1 MASAVPPGALHSG
14 TCYYVSPSGNDSNLG
29 TSPSAPWKTIAK
41 VKSFQANL
49 LPGDSVLL
57 QRGGVWSEQWDITSM
72 NGSSGLPITLGAYGT
87 GALPVI
93 DGGYTSSSNGRNYCI
108 DGLNTSYSYIVI
120 DSIECRNAF
129 ESGIQFK
136 AYSGGGHH
144 VTVQNSYIHHTGHG
158 ACTSCAGPPF
168 DDGGYFNQLDTQ
180 NVNFVQFIN
189 NVLDH
194 CGGHNCLNL
203 HYDHSGAAGYPLVS
217 GNKVGTMLDGTNAS
231 DNFCSHNCIDVK
243 GGGQTAQVV
252 NNYVYCPN
260 CTGGAAYYSENTFDT
275 SETIAFIGNVANQ
288 HPNGIELEGGPSSDC
303 TASPCSITGHLYNNT
318 LYSTGSPIVSS
329 SCDGTT
335 GPYKTLDVQKNI
347 LDGGSAYFGGGSGTG
362 ACKVI
367 WDYNDDG
374 GVNSLSN
381 NPVGTHDLKQVN
393 PQYVN
398 ATGGNFTPQN
408 TTILTYGAKNPITS
422 AAQLG
427 AIPPVPLLRATL
439 RLFASQEK
447 RR

>member
-1 MASAVPPGALHSG
+1 LTTTSLPDATVGTAYNATLTASGGTPPYIWSIVSGQLPAGLALSSTGVISG
-14 TCYYVSPSGNDSNLG
+14 TPTASGNFSFSVQVKDSASSPQTATGSESINVTAGTPAACSGACYYVSPTGNDSNLG
-29 TSPSAPWKTIAK
+29 TSPSAPWQTIAK

-49 LPGDSVLL
+49 MPGDSVLL
-57 QRGGVWSEQWDITSM
+57 QRGGVWSEQLEITSM
-72 NGSSGLPITLGAYGT
+72 NGSSGLPITIGAYGT
-87 GALPVI
+87 GTLPVI

-108 DGLNTSYSYIVI
+108 DGLNTSYSFIVI

-136 AYSGGGHH
+136 AYSGGGNH

-203 HYDHSGAAGYPLVS
+203 HYDRSGAVGYPLVS

-243 GGGQTAQVV
+243 GGGQNAQVV

-260 CTGGAAYYSENTFDT
+260 CTGGAAYYSENTFDP
-275 SETIAFIGNVANQ
+275 SETIAFIGNVAN
-288 HPNGIELEGGPSSDC
+288 HHANGIQLAGGPSSDC
-303 TASPCSITGHLYNNT
+303 TAFPCSITGHLYNNT
-318 LYSTGSPIVSS
+318 LYLTGSPIVSA
-329 SCDGTT
+329 SCDSTI
-335 GPYKTLDVQKNI
+335 GPYKTFDVQKNI
-347 LDGGSAYFGGGSGTG
+347 LDGGSAYWGGGSGTG

-367 WDYNDDG
+367 
-374 GVNSLSN
+374 
-381 NPVGTHDLKQVN
+381 
-393 PQYVN
+393 
-398 ATGGNFTPQN
+398 
-408 TTILTYGAKNPITS
+408 
-422 AAQLG
+422 
-427 AIPPVPLLRATL
+427 
-439 RLFASQEK
+439 
-447 RR
+447 